1 MQNGTIN
8 RRDAETQSFNEL
20 TERVIGACIEI
31 HRALGPGL
39 LEISLPLKSGALMSL
54 KALVFLKIVLKI
66 TSDIIKEELVR

>member
-1 MQNGTIN
+1 M
-8 RRDAETQSFNEL
+8 
-20 TERVIGACIEI
+20 
-31 HRALGPGL
+31 LGPGL